1 MINMLSNLGILGV
14 LAVFVVLILGTIL
27 IFKSILKKNS
37 EKALTASYEIPEL
50 SKKSSLVDIN
60 KFSGLLGNIGLML
73 SLLIV
78 LSAFE
83 FPDFEERVLIPIGE
97 LMADPEKN
105 IEIPITEMPPPPPPK
120 KIPIPIVTEAKED
133 ELEDEIEFEAE
144 PVEETIIEEIN
155 LPKEP
160 EPEEVVNDF
169 VVIAEVNAEPANGWS
184 KFYKYIK
191 KTIKY
196 PNQARKIGVEG
207 KVYVQFIVN
216 TDGTLSD
223 IHILRGIGAGCDEEA
238 IRILENS
245 PKWNP
250 GKQRGRP
257 VRQRMV
263 FPLHFKLGR

>member
-1 MINMLSNLGILGV
+1 MIKILSTLGIPGILV
-14 LAVFVVLILGTIL
+14 VFAILVVGTIL
-27 IFKSILKKNS
+27 ILKSVLKTNS
-37 EKALTASYEIPEL
+37 EKALLASYETPDL
-50 SKKSSLVDIN
+50 SKKSGLVDIN
-60 KFSGLLGNIGLML
+60 KYSGLLGKIGLML
-73 SLLIV
+73 SLLLV

-83 FPDFEERVLIPIGE
+83 YPDFEEKVLISFGE
-97 LMADPEKN
+97 LISEPDSL
-105 IEIPITEMPPPPPPK
+105 IVIPITETPPPPLK
-120 KIPIPIVTEAKED
+120 KIHIPIVKEAKED
-133 ELEDEIEFEAE
+133 EPEDLPEFETE

-155 LPKEP
+155 VPVEP

-169 VVIAEVNAEPANGWS
+169 VDIAEVNAEPAKGWS

-191 KTIKY
+191 KNIKY
-196 PNQARKIGVEG
+196 PNQARKLGVEG
-207 KVYVQFIVN
+207 KVYIQFIVN

-223 IHILRGIGAGCDEEA
+223 IHIMRGIGTGCDEEA

-263 FPLHFKLGR
+263 FPLHFRLGR